1 MNKKEFRII
10 VRKKG
15 MITIPKEI
23 REKLGYKTG
32 TVLVPTWDKKTREL
46 RLKPIS

>member
-1 MNKKEFRII
+1 MIKKEFRII

-15 MITIPKEI
+15 TITIPKDI
-23 REKLGYKTG
+23 REELDYKVS